1 MPKVT
6 SKEERARKILVK
18 FISSNI
24 SSLQVGDDFGDW
36 SLKVEEEQIYM
47 INERKN
53 KKYQINLTEV

>member
-6 SKEERARKILVK
+6 SKEERATKILVK
-18 FISSNI
+18 FISSQAD
-24 SSLQVGDDFGDW
+24 LYDDLGNW
-36 SLKVEEEQIYM
+36 SFKVEEDHIYM